1 MLGMVL
7 YHAIE
12 HFRQTGDGAIA
23 VALRRW
29 RYPAIALC
37 LLALIGLAEQTSYRV
52 GILSLAPMHPLPIL
66 MLVSL
71 VFVVFCLVL
80 FLNPAIALVNRA
92 ICALGEVSFSA
103 YLLHFFV
110 LHQLT
115 TCLPGV
121 FNPSATG
128 YAAILA
134 CAALWAVAVP
144 ITFGLSLAT
153 YHAIELPMIRLGR
166 RLQERR
172 RGSRL
177 AGAG

>member
-12 HFRQTGDGAIA
+12 HFRQTGGGAIA
-23 VALRRW
+23 GALRRW
-29 RYPAIALC
+29 RYPATALC
-37 LLALIGLAEQTSYRV
+37 LLALIGLAEQTSYQV
-52 GILSLAPMHPLPIL
+52 GILSLAPVHPFPIL
-66 MLVSL
+66 MLASL
-71 VFVVFCLVL
+71 VFMVFCLVL

-115 TCLPGV
+115 ARLPGM
-121 FNPSATG
+121 FDTSATG

-134 CAALWAVAVP
+134 CAALWVVAVP
-144 ITFGLSLAT
+144 VTFGLSLAT